1 MPSVHILPPGIP
13 SEALVTLPLVVVALK
28 KQIHKEL
35 PHTER
40 LRVKL
45 RAICFSFIIHALYT
59 TYFPKGLET
68 AYNNRHLEAI
78 CAATNKRVF
87 RESVMAQGNAQN
99 ITLNEKD
106 RIQCFIYYNS
116 VT

>member
-1 MPSVHILPPGIP
+1 MRFLPESPVRDQAELGMEPCPPVHIHPPGA
-13 SEALVTLPLVVVALK
+13 SSKALVTLSSVMVALK

-35 PHTER
+35 LHTVR

-68 AYNNRHLEAI
+68 AYNNRHL
-78 CAATNKRVF
+78 
-87 RESVMAQGNAQN
+87 
-99 ITLNEKD
+99 
-106 RIQCFIYYNS
+106 
-116 VT
+116 